1 MPPMTTS
8 NHKNTCI
15 RPDSIV
21 SAADSDLEAI
31 VSSDGPFTALNGGRK
46 GMRSKS
52 GCPMHAS
59 SSSSKTGPKIISIPP
74 ADSNLPP
81 PVVQVSKGPK
91 QLKSI
96 LKGGAG
102 NKPSSNITTNPLVV
116 DPHPSSHC
124 RESST
129 GSTGSSESSPPPLT
143 DATPAV
149 HISKASVPKPPLR
162 TSSSMNSNGKNVSEA
177 LHV

>member
-1 MPPMTTS
+1 MTTS

-52 GCPMHAS
+52 GCPMHA

-116 DPHPSSHC
+116 DPHPSSSHC